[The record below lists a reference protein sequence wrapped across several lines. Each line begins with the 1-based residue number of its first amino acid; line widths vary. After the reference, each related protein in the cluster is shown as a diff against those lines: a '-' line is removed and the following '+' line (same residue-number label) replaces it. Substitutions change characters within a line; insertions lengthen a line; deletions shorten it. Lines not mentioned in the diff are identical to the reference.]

1 MIIEQLMSLST
12 PGPTDD
18 FWYGPTAQRTKAG
31 VDVDELTA
39 MNYSVCWAATRLL
52 AGTSAWLP
60 LNLHKTLAA
69 GGSEVLD
76 DERLY
81 SILHDAPNP
90 EMSSMMWRSTEFGQ
104 QINWGNCYNEIER
117 DASGDVLY
125 LWPIHASRVKLKQ
138 RDDGSLVYLVR
149 NNNGTDTPIAYDDMF
164 HVPSV
169 ISDDGRIGK
178 GVIQHARESIGHAI
192 ATERYGAGWF
202 GSGGRFNGVL
212 EHPGRPDKEA
222 RANMRREWN
231 EIYHDPAAPNKTA
244 ILWEGMKYTSIA
256 ASPDDSQFLESR
268 QFMVED
274 IARWYGVPPHLIG
287 HLHRATFN
295 NIEHQG
301 IEFVKYSLLPWL
313 KLWEQEIWRKLLTE
327 KQRRK
332 GWYAKFCVDA
342 LERGDLTSRTAAI
355 AQQFFNGAITLNQW
369 AELEDR
375 PPIGELGDIHFI
387 QSAMV
392 PLEVAAEG
400 PQEPTAPNQPTE
412 PPADAEKDTPDD
424 AADKKEAAVTAATFD
439 VLADIVEVML
449 DRESQAAIQ
458 AAKKPAE
465 FLSWLDKFYAE
476 HATRLQKALAKPI
489 RACIL
494 ASGEPLIVD
503 EAIRGA
509 VAAHVDA
516 SRNALLEASG
526 GPPDGFSAAVE
537 RCVLTWK
544 RHEIT
549 EFLGKEAQNGQI

>member
-12 PGPTDD
+12 PGPADD
-18 FWYGPTAQRTKAG
+18 YWYGPTTQRTKAG
-31 VDVDELTA
+31 VDVDECSA
-39 MNYSVCWAATRLL
+39 MNYSVCWAATRLI
-52 AGTSAWLP
+52 AGSSGAVP
-60 LNLHKTLAA
+60 LNLLKRLPG
-69 GGSEVLD
+69 GGSEPQE
-76 DERLY
+76 DERLH
-81 SILHDAPNP
+81 SILHDSPNP
-90 EMSSMMWRSTEFGQ
+90 EMSSMMWRATQVAQ

-117 DASGDVLY
+117 DASGEILY

-256 ASPDDSQFLESR
+256 ASPEDSQFLESR

-274 IARWYGVPPHLIG
+274 VARWYGVPPHMIG
-287 HLHRATFN
+287 HLLRATFS
-295 NIEHQG
+295 NIEHQQ
-301 IEFVKYSLLPWL
+301 IEYVQHCLLPWL
-313 KLWEQEIWRKLLTE
+313 KLWEQEIWRKLLTT
-327 KQRRK
+327 KQQRK
-332 GWYAKFCVDA
+332 GFFAKFNVDA
-342 LERGDLTSRTAAI
+342 LQRGDMVTRTTALS
-355 AQQFFNGAITLNQW
+355 QQFFNGALTQNQW
-369 AELEDR
+369 AKIEDR
-375 PPIGELGDIHFI
+375 PPLGEVGDIHFV

-392 PLEVAAEG
+392 PLKIAAEG
-400 PQEPTAPNQPTE
+400 PPDPAAPGQPSAD
-412 PPADAEKDTPDD
+412 PPADAKDAPND

-476 HATRLQKALAKPI
+476 HAARLQKALAKPI

-503 EAIRGA
+503 EVIRGA

-526 GPPDGFSAAVE
+526 GPPDGFSNAIE
-537 RCVLTWK
+537 RCVLAWK
-544 RHEIT
+544 RTEIT
-549 EFLGKEAQNGQI
+549 DFLGKEAQNGQI